1 MKQNYKI
8 LDEKKCKGIKFRIVQ
23 DVGEYQWQYRIQYE
37 FDSKMKRF
45 KKLWIYQNH
54 QDALDDFD
62 CERMLKTV
70 KWMENVE

>member
-1 MKQNYKI
+1 MKRNYKI
-8 LDEKKCKGIKFRIVQ
+8 LDEKKCKGTNFRIVQ
-23 DVGEYQWQYRIQYE
+23 DVDEYKWQYRIQWRK

-62 CERMLKTV
+62 CERMVKTV
-70 KWMENVE
+70 KWRT